1 MEKGPLMNRN
11 LTDLF
16 DSWESYRET
25 CRELSHALAGRA
37 GNQVHLAKKTSNLFR
52 TRREA
57 AAERLDVRRLRRV
70 IEIDP
75 CSRIAEVEGMTT
87 FEDFT
92 DAALLTG
99 LRPPVVPELKTIT
112 IGGAVSGVGI
122 EASSFRYGLV
132 HETVEEMEIL
142 CGDGTIRIC
151 RPDNENADLFHAIP
165 NSYGTL
171 GYILRLRVK
180 LLAASPFVKL
190 THRRF
195 FDRTQFLS
203 EMEAACAQKSPQA
216 PDFVEGV
223 AFTPDDFVLTT
234 ARLTHESGPV
244 SDYKGLQIYCQSL
257 QNRTEDLLTMRDF
270 LWRWDPDWFWCSR
283 SFGMQN
289 PLLRRLLGRWML
301 RSSSYWKI
309 QSWYRKWNIEERVNA
324 VRKVLHIPAER
335 LEPVIQDVEIPM
347 EKSPQFLEFYFRE
360 IDIRPCWVCPIRPLD
375 SAGRWT
381 LYAMEPGA
389 LYLNFGFWGSVRTS
403 SDKDVGHYNRR
414 IERIVQELGGRK
426 SLYSQ
431 SFYPKDEF
439 QRIYNGAAYQKLKSK
454 FDPHG
459 AFGNLYQKTVLGH

>member
-1 MEKGPLMNRN
+1 MNRN
-11 LTDLF
+11 LPDLF
-16 DSWESYRET
+16 DSWESYRQT
-25 CRELSHALAGRA
+25 CRELSHALAGLA
-37 GNQVHLAKKTSNLFR
+37 GNQVRLAKKTSNLFR
-52 TRREA
+52 TRTEA
-57 AAERLDVRRLRRV
+57 EAERLDVRRLRRV

-75 CSRIAEVEGMTT
+75 ERRIAEVEGMTT

-92 DAALLTG
+92 DAALLKG

-142 CGDGTIRIC
+142 CGDGTLRIC

-180 LLAASPFVKL
+180 LLPAGPFVRL

-195 FDRTQFLS
+195 FDLTQFLS
-203 EMEAACAQKSPQA
+203 ELEAACARSPQA

-223 AFTPDDFVLTT
+223 AFAPDDFVMTT
-234 ARLTHESGPV
+234 ARLTYERGPV
-244 SDYKGLQIYCQSL
+244 SNYKGMQIYYQSL
-257 QNRTEDLLTMRDF
+257 RCLTEDLLTMRDF

-309 QSWYRKWNIEERVNA
+309 QSWYRKWAIEERVNA
-324 VRKVLHIPAER
+324 VRKVLHLPVER
-335 LEPVIQDVEIPM
+335 FEPVIQDVEVPM
-347 EKSPQFLEFYFRE
+347 EKSPEFLEFYFRE
-360 IDIRPCWVCPIRPLD
+360 INIRPCWICPIRPLD
-375 SAGRWT
+375 AAGRWT
-381 LYAMEPGA
+381 LYSMEPGA
-389 LYLNFGFWGSVRTS
+389 LYLNFGFWGSVRSS
-403 SDKDVGHYNRR
+403 SDKAPGHFNRNV
-414 IERIVQELGGRK
+414 ERIVQKLGGRK

-431 SFYPKDEF
+431 SFFPEDEF
-439 QRIYNGAAYQKLKSK
+439 WRMYNGAAYQKIKSK
-454 FDPHG
+454 FDPQG
-459 AFGNLYQKTVLGH
+459 AFGNLYQKTVLRH

>member
-1 MEKGPLMNRN
+1 MDKAIP
-11 LTDLF
+11 DLF
-16 DSWESYRET
+16 DTWESYRET
-25 CRELSHALAGRA
+25 CRELSHAMSVRA
-37 GNQVHLAKKTSNLFR
+37 GSPVRLAKKTSNLFR
-52 TRREA
+52 TRSGA
-57 AAERLDVRRLRRV
+57 AARRLDVRRLCRV

-75 CSRIAEVEGMTT
+75 ERGIAEVEGMTT

-92 DAALLTG
+92 DAALSKG

-112 IGGAVSGVGI
+112 VGGAVSGLGI

-132 HETVEEMEIL
+132 HETVGEMEIL

-151 RPDNENADLFHAIP
+151 RPDNENADLFYAIP

-180 LLAASPFVKL
+180 LLPAGPFVKL

-195 FDRTQFLS
+195 SDLTPFLS
-203 EMEAACAQKSPQA
+203 EMEAACAQGPRM

-223 AFTPDDFVLTT
+223 AFAPDDFVLTM
-234 ARLTHESGPV
+234 ARLTHEPGPV
-244 SDYKGLQIYCQSL
+244 SDYKGMQIYYRSL
-257 QNRTEDLLTMRDF
+257 QSRSEDLLTMRDF

-283 SFGMQN
+283 TFGMQN

-309 QSWYRKWNIEERVNA
+309 QAWYRKWAVEERVHA
-324 VRKVLHIPAER
+324 VRKALQLPDER
-335 LEPVIQDVEIPM
+335 FEQVIQDVEVPIK
-347 EKSPQFLEFYFRE
+347 KSAEFLDYYFRE
-360 IDIRPCWVCPIRPLD
+360 INIRPCWICPIRPLET
-375 SAGRWT
+375 AGRWT

-403 SDKDVGHYNRR
+403 PDRAPGHFNRR
-414 IERIVQELGGRK
+414 VESIVQALGGRK

-431 SFYPKDEF
+431 SFFPEDEF
-439 QRIYNGAAYQKLKSK
+439 WSLYNGTAYQHLKSK
-454 FDPHG
+454 YDPQG
-459 AFGNLYQKTVLGH
+459 AFGNLYQKTVLRQ

>member
-1 MEKGPLMNRN
+1 MSRN
-11 LTDLF
+11 LADLF

-25 CRELSHALAGRA
+25 CRDLSHAMSARA
-37 GNQVHLAKKTSNLFR
+37 GSPVRLAKKTSNLFR
-52 TRREA
+52 TRSEA
-57 AAERLDVRRLRRV
+57 AAARRLDVRRLNRV

-75 CSRIAEVEGMTT
+75 ERRIAEVEGMTT

-92 DAALLTG
+92 DAVLSKG
-99 LRPPVVPELKTIT
+99 LHPPVVPELKTIT
-112 IGGAVSGVGI
+112 VGGAVSGLGI

-151 RPDNENADLFHAIP
+151 RPDNENADLFYAIP

-180 LLAASPFVKL
+180 LLPASPFVKL

-195 FDRTQFLS
+195 SDLTPFLS
-203 EMEAACAQKSPQA
+203 GMEAACAKSPQA

-223 AFTPDDFVLTT
+223 AFAPDDFVLTT
-234 ARLTHESGPV
+234 ARVTHKSGPV
-244 SDYKGLQIYCQSL
+244 SDYTGMQIYYRSL

-283 SFGMQN
+283 TFGMQN
-289 PLLRRLLGRWML
+289 PLLRRLFGRWML

-309 QSWYRKWNIEERVNA
+309 QSWYRKWAIEERVNA
-324 VRKVLHIPAER
+324 VRTALHMPVER
-335 LEPVIQDVEIPM
+335 FEQVIQDVEVPL
-347 EKSPQFLEFYFRE
+347 EKAPEFIEFYFRE
-360 IDIRPCWVCPIRPLD
+360 INIRPYWICPIRPLD

-403 SDKDVGHYNRR
+403 PDKAPGHFNRR
-414 IERIVQELGGRK
+414 VEGIVQELGGRK

-431 SFYPKDEF
+431 SFFPEDEF
-439 QRIYNGAAYQKLKSK
+439 WSLYNGTVYQHLKSK
-454 FDPHG
+454 YDPQG
-459 AFGNLYQKTVLGH
+459 AFGNLYRKTVLRH

>member
-1 MEKGPLMNRN
+1 MEQGTLMNRN
-11 LTDLF
+11 LPDLF

-25 CRELSHALAGRA
+25 CRELSHAMAGRA
-37 GNQVHLAKKTSNLFR
+37 GNQVRLAKKTSNLFR

-75 CSRIAEVEGMTT
+75 ERRIAEVEGMTT

-92 DAALLTG
+92 DAALSKD

-112 IGGAVSGVGI
+112 VGGAVSGVGI
-122 EASSFRYGLV
+122 EASSFRYGLM

-151 RPDNENADLFHAIP
+151 RPDNENADLFHAVP

-171 GYILRLRVK
+171 GYILRLRVR
-180 LLAASPFVKL
+180 LLPASPFIQL

-195 FDRTQFLS
+195 TDRAPFL
-203 EMEAACAQKSPQA
+203 ATLVTACAQGPDA

-234 ARLTHESGPV
+234 ARQTQEGGPV
-244 SDYKGLQIYCQSL
+244 SNYKEMQIYYHSL
-257 QNRTEDLLTMRDF
+257 RNRTEDLLTIRDF

-301 RSSSYWKI
+301 RSRSYWKI

-324 VRKVLHIPAER
+324 LREALHLPVER
-335 LEPVIQDVEIPM
+335 LEPVIQDVEIPI
-347 EKSPQFLEFYFRE
+347 EKSPEFLDFYFRE
-360 IDIRPCWVCPIRPLD
+360 INIRPCWICPLRPLAAAAD
-375 SAGRWT
+375 WT
-381 LYAMEPGA
+381 LFAMKPGA
-389 LYLNFGFWGSVRTS
+389 LYLNFGFWGSVPSS
-403 SDKDVGHYNRR
+403 SDKPPGHFNRR
-414 IERIVQELGGRK
+414 IERIVQALGGRK

-431 SFYPKDEF
+431 SFFPEDEF
-439 QRIYNGAAYQKLKSK
+439 RRLYNGDAYQTLKAK
-454 FDPHG
+454 FDPQR
-459 AFGNLYQKTVLGH
+459 AFGDLYQKTVLRH